1 MILKFVILLFI
12 LLSLV
17 LIGSILLKK
26 SINTYNPRTWLYTEL
41 FWLSI
46 SFMAVCVGL
55 VEIQRLEKMNIYQE
69 KERLLMEEYQAKKNL
84 LAAQTFILKLDTL
97 LPPREAAGI
106 KWFHKMKA
114 LFDEGLNTNRWEGF
128 LFFTRSY
135 VLKEPGCYADLHSN
149 ALDFGWPED
158 VKLKEEDLFLKD
170 EIRWVT
176 DSLKLFQK
184 RKEELVKIKPQ
195 EITNYMMRYSLIGLF
210 LIGLSLKILRTY
222 SDYKCKLKVKSNDHS
237 TAN

>member
-1 MILKFVILLFI
+1 
-12 LLSLV
+12 
-17 LIGSILLKK
+17 
-26 SINTYNPRTWLYTEL
+26 
-41 FWLSI
+41 
-46 SFMAVCVGL
+46 MAVCVGL

-222 SDYKCKLKVKSNDHS
+222 SDYKCKLKVKSNDTLQQTKHH
-237 TAN
+237 TLKP